1 MYEQSVLERVNMIY
15 RHNPSCDY
23 LIEDYYDEAEDRLIE
38 DYYRDGGKDPR
49 YIPTMAEVQDMA
61 YDLWQD
67 RFNAYADY
75 RRAMD
80 G

>member
-1 MYEQSVLERVNMIY
+1 MIY

-23 LIEDYYDEAEDRLIE
+23 LIEDYYDEAHDRLIE

-49 YIPTMAEVQDMA
+49 YIPSTHDVEDMA
-61 YDLWQD
+61 FDLWND

-75 RRAMD
+75 YRDMY
-80 G
+80 GG